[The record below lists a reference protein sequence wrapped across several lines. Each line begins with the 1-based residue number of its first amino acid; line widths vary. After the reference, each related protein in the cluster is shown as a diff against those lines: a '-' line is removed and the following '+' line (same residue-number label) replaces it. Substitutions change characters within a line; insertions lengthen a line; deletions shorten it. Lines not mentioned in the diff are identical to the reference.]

1 MFCPNCG
8 NQIPDNALFCGNC
21 GAKIEPKQQER
32 QTPPQQEPP
41 VPPQTVIVQQ
51 PVTEATLPAQ
61 YRPLSPWAYF
71 GYSLLFQIPI
81 IGFILLIVFSCK
93 KSNINRRNFARS
105 YWCALVLCVIVIAI
119 FCIIAVATGTFDR
132 LLYQLRNAF
141 RW

>member
-32 QTPPQQEPP
+32 QTPPQQERP

-105 YWCALVLCVIVIAI
+105 YFCALLVAGVIFLIALLI
-119 FCIIAVATGTFDR
+119 SLITGG
-132 LLYQLRNAF
+132 LLFSASSARY
-141 RW
+141 

>member
-1 MFCPNCG
+1 MFCNHCG
-8 NQIPDNALFCGNC
+8 TRIPDDAVFCGNC

-32 QTPPQQEPP
+32 QTPPQQERP

-51 PVTEATLPAQ
+51 HVTEATLPAQ

-105 YWCALVLCVIVIAI
+105 YWCNLIISLAVTIVVIVLLLVTGLGAD
-119 FCIIAVATGTFDR
+119 IISEMEYMF
-132 LLYQLRNAF
+132 
-141 RW
+141 